1 MMTKKQ
7 STIGNSISMQQR
19 SQSLGPQPVREAQAY
34 SAAPAAG
41 RAASPA
47 PRRRRLARLAL
58 QASLAALL
66 LWSALAGD
74 QGLAPARAAP
84 AAAEPAASH
93 SWLVKWRDP
102 AQAKPLPGTR
112 VLRRLAQ
119 PAAAGAVDVV
129 RPADTGAD
137 TSAWL
142 LRLQQTPEIEYVEPL
157 SQVGLN
163 ASPLTVPTSSPSPL
177 KVTSSS
183 PLSSPSRL
191 MLAAPPSNDPKLPLQ
206 HHLDQIGA
214 KKAWSTV
221 HDQTALTIAVIDTGV
236 DLNHPDL
243 KDNLIPGTNLVSPGK
258 PPEDD
263 NGHGTSVAGVLAGE
277 GNNGSGV
284 AGILWHARIMP
295 IKALD
300 ADGFGDE
307 ERLGKA
313 IVYAVDHGARI
324 VVLSVGLYRYSLY
337 LKDIAAYAESKGA
350 LLVAASGNDGIS
362 LGSKAD
368 VKFPAAYPTVV
379 AVAGADPE
387 GHPEPRSNTGP
398 EIDLAAPWHVYTTAI
413 GGGYKEE
420 EGTSMAAPQV
430 AAAAALVWA
439 VHPDYKPYQ
448 IRALLRQSALDIGKP
463 GFDPASGYGLLQVDK
478 AVTEKLETDSFEPNN
493 SKPQARIFP
502 LGKRIAAELDGG
514 ADKDWYSI
522 DVPYDG
528 VLSIQL
534 QGLIGAGETM
544 PTVQITHDGDTSAQR
559 TKDAKLGNQTMQWN
573 VKKGRNYF
581 DLHLFN
587 KTLSQHLPYLLTSS
601 FEIAPDAYEMN
612 DKQYQ
617 AFTLSPRS
625 QEVTGNFHQTGD
637 LDWYAVHF
645 DTGGTL
651 KLTMSVDSARI
662 DPAIGFQRQGEGMQ
676 ETDEKG
682 DGETET
688 TRSFNVTPG
697 QYYIRV
703 RNSMSSQASPTASEY
718 HLQLQVISKLTDPNE
733 PNNKTYEAT
742 GVSPGS
748 NYWGVVGTSSDI
760 DWYQLRLDDTSIATV
775 QLSGIPSGIRMKA
788 EVYDKKQK
796 LLMQMQSAPNEK
808 SFTKELKLGAGVF
821 YIKVTASA
829 SFDRQYYGL
838 RINTDKLVA
847 GFRDIEGTW
856 AADSIEALSAFG
868 VVGGSGSYRFYP
880 DRSITRAEAVSMLV
894 RARKPDA
901 DGGAAFLDVPRSHW
915 AYGPIIG
922 AASSGW
928 VSGYPGGLFGPNQEI
943 DREEMAVIL
952 LRAFGVNSVR
962 PQYAPFNDVAADR
975 WSAPAILSMKQ
986 KGLLGGYEDGS
997 FNPEGSASRAEFAT
1011 VLLRMMHLTKT

>member
-1 MMTKKQ
+1 MNEKR
-7 STIGNSISMQQR
+7 SAIANSIPSMQMSELETKPGR
-19 SQSLGPQPVREAQAY
+19 NAQA
-34 SAAPAAG
+34 SFAARAA
-41 RAASPA
+41 RSEASPA
-47 PRRRRLARLAL
+47 AALPQPPLRRRGFARLAL
-58 QASLAALL
+58 HASLAALL
-66 LWSALAGD
+66 LWSALAGEV
-74 QGLAPARAAP
+74 GHPAPASAAP
-84 AAAEPAASH
+84 AGVEPAASQ

-129 RPADTGAD
+129 RPEGTGAD

-157 SQVGLN
+157 SPVELL
-163 ASPLTVPTSSPSPL
+163 ASPSPA
-177 KVTSSS
+177 T
-183 PLSSPSRL
+183 
-191 MLAAPPSNDPKLPLQ
+191 NDPKLPLQ
-206 HHLDQIGA
+206 HHLDQIEA
-214 KKAWSTV
+214 KKAWNTV

-236 DLNHPDL
+236 DLDHPDL
-243 KDNLIPGTNLVSPGK
+243 KDNLVPGTNLVSPGK

-263 NGHGTSVAGVLAGE
+263 NGHGTSVAGVVAGE
-277 GNNGSGV
+277 GNNRLGV

-300 ADGFGDE
+300 ADGYGDE

-337 LKDIAAYAESKGA
+337 LKDIADYAESKGA
-350 LLVAASGNDGIS
+350 LLVAASGNDGVT
-362 LGSKAD
+362 LGSRAD

-379 AVAGADPE
+379 AVAGADPD
-387 GHPEPRSNTGP
+387 GNPEPRSNTGP

-413 GGGYKEE
+413 GGGYKAE

-448 IRALLRQSALDIGKP
+448 VRALLRQTALDIGNP
-463 GFDPASGYGLLQVDK
+463 GFDTASGYGLLQVDN
-478 AVTEKLETDSFEPNN
+478 AVTTALKPDSYEPNN
-493 SKPQARIFP
+493 SKNAAPVFL
-502 LGKRIAAELDGG
+502 LGKKIAAELAGG

-522 DVPYDG
+522 DAPYDG
-528 VLSIQL
+528 VISIQL
-534 QGLIGAGETM
+534 QGLIGVGDEM
-544 PTVQITHDGDTSAQR
+544 PTVQMMHDGDTSSQR
-559 TKDAKLGNQTMQWN
+559 IKDAKLGNQTMQWN

-581 DLHLFN
+581 ELHLFD
-587 KTLSQHLPYLLTSS
+587 KTLSQHLPYLLTST
-601 FEIAPDAYEMN
+601 FEIAPDAYEVN

-625 QEVTGNFHQTGD
+625 QQITGNFHQTGD
-637 LDWYAVHF
+637 LDWYAIHF
-645 DTGGTL
+645 DTGGTV

-662 DPAIGFQRQGEGMQ
+662 DPSVGFQRQGEAMQ

-703 RNSMSSQASPTASEY
+703 RNSMSAQASMAIAEY
-718 HLQLQVISKLTDPNE
+718 HLKLEVISKLTDPNE
-733 PNNKTYEAT
+733 PNNKIYEAT

-748 NYWGVVGTSSDI
+748 SYWGVIGTANDV
-760 DWYQLRLDDTSIATV
+760 DWYQLRLASTSMTTV

-788 EVYDKKQK
+788 ELYDKTQK
-796 LLMQMQSAPNEK
+796 LLAQQQSAPNETGL
-808 SFTKELKLGAGVF
+808 TKELKLGAGVY

-829 SFDRQYYGL
+829 SFDRQYYKL
-838 RINTDKLVA
+838 KVQTDQLVA
-847 GFRDIEGTW
+847 GFRDIEDHW
-856 AADSIEALSAFG
+856 AGDAIEALSDLG
-868 VVGGSGSYRFYP
+868 VVAGSGSYRFYP

-894 RARKPDA
+894 RAVKPK
-901 DGGAAFLDVPRSHW
+901 AASTVVGFIDVPRSHW
-915 AYGPIIG
+915 AYGPINSA
-922 AASSGW
+922 AASGW
-928 VSGYPGGLFGPNQEI
+928 IGGYPGGFFGPNQSI
-943 DREEMAVIL
+943 DREEMAVML
-952 LRAFGVNSVR
+952 LRTFGLGSVR
-962 PQYAPFNDVAADR
+962 PVHAPFIDVAADR
-975 WSAPAILSMKQ
+975 WSAPAIQTMKQ
-986 KGLLGGYEDGS
+986 KDLLGGYENGG
-997 FNPEGSASRAEFAT
+997 FKPEASATRAEFAA
-1011 VLLRMMHLTKT
+1011 VLLRTMHFTKS